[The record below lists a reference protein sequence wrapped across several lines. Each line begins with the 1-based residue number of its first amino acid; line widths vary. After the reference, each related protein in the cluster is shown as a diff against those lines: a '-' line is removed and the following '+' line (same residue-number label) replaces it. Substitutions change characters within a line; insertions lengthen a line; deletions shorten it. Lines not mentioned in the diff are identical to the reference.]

1 MKTIKGGLQGGLQ
14 ERKKHVYVLYHEYAT
29 HKLIQ
34 LQDVIID
41 NFGYGRETTGDV
53 EITLHEALFIR
64 SGDNL

>member
-14 ERKKHVYVLYHEYAT
+14 ERKHVYVLYHEDAVYELI
-29 HKLIQ
+29 KL
-34 LQDVIID
+34 LVVIID
-41 NFGYGRETTGDV
+41 NPGYDRETTGDV